1 MKMRKKKQVE
11 SRPRLS
17 GAKKTN
23 HDYFNNDTNRV
34 LVIGD
39 IHAPFD
45 LDGYLDFCKETYERY
60 NCNKVVFIG
69 DVIDNHYSS
78 YHETDA
84 DGMGGGAEL
93 AFAIKKLAPY
103 YKAFPEAK
111 VMWGNHDRLIMRK
124 AQTGGIPAEWIKSM
138 SEVLQVPKWEFMYD
152 YYLDG
157 VRYTHGD
164 GSGKAKSA
172 CVRDMQSTVTGHYHT
187 DFYVNYHVGANR
199 RVFGMAVGCGI
210 DDRTYAMG
218 YAKGGKKSAI
228 GCGVVLDGT
237 TAIAVPMKLEDKK

>member
-1 MKMRKKKQVE
+1 MKKSKE

-23 HDYFNNDTNRV
+23 FEYFNSGDNRV

-45 LDGYLDFCKETYERY
+45 LDGYLDHCIETYERY

-84 DGMGGGAEL
+84 NGMGGGEEL
-93 AFAIKKLAPY
+93 KFAIKKLAPY
-103 YKAFPEAK
+103 YKAFPEA
-111 VMWGNHDRLIMRK
+111 VVLWGNHDRLIMRK
-124 AQTGGIPAEWIKSM
+124 AQTSGLPAEWLRDI
-138 SEVLQVPKWEFMYD
+138 SEVLQTPKWKFMMD

-164 GSGKAKSA
+164 GAGKAKSA

-187 DFYVNYHVGANR
+187 DFYVDYHVGANT

-210 DDRTYAMG
+210 DDKSYAMG

-237 TAIAVPMKLEDKK
+237 TAIAVPMILGGK